1 MTTPTKP
8 RVVIDC
14 MQSGGFFVFSDEG
27 VEVVVRS
34 AHLPGE
40 ELFRAGRHPIPEAWL
55 SDKPIASAPGG
66 TEAEQF
72 AELVAEMDKLVVSTI
87 EAARKSV

>member
-14 MQSGGFFVFSDEG
+14 MKGGGFFVYSDEG

-40 ELFRAGRHPIPEAWL
+40 ELFRAGHYPIPEAWL
-55 SDKPIASAPGG
+55 SDKLINSAPGG
-66 TEAEQF
+66 SDAEQF
-72 AELVAEMDKLVVSTI
+72 AELVGGDGQASRPEERV
-87 EAARKSV
+87 